1 MKAIYEYGQ
10 YILHKWLQ
18 CTAKSIE
25 NIKWTEIHQYDLFV
39 SIIKGLD
46 NIANHAISIYNDWI
60 FDSNESV
67 AISLCQEGLDYCVS
81 TKGVRSQFVS
91 FTAGFFF

>member
-1 MKAIYEYGQ
+1 M
-10 YILHKWLQ
+10 
-18 CTAKSIE
+18 
-25 NIKWTEIHQYDLFV
+25 HQYDLFI

-46 NIANHAISIYNDWI
+46 DIAKHAIGIYNNLI

-91 FTAGFFF
+91 FTAGFFFRENSKKGRLKRIAADDTSFDSRVTKK